1 MISGTPYEAR
11 RAKRNSNGKK
21 MILMV
26 RYLYI
31 ETNRARFQMMR
42 SKAEPIVWAQEENN

>member
-21 MILMV
+21 MNLMV
-26 RYLYI
+26 RYL